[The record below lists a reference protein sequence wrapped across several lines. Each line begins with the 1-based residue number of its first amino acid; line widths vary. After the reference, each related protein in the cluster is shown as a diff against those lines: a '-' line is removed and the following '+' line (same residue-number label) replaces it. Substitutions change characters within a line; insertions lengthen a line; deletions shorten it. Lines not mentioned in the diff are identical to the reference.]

1 MQERRQFV
9 RLTTR
14 VPVDCTVLP
23 SGTAQRIVSKDLS
36 AGGARLGTEHRLP
49 SGTSLQLTMYLP
61 GREQPVYVTAEVMW
75 SEESQVTSRRDR
87 QRRVE
92 TGARC
97 VEIAPDDHAT
107 LTQFVSASLRSV
119 TTLSL

>member
-1 MQERRQFV
+1 MRERRQFV

-36 AGGARLGTEHRLP
+36 GGGARLSTEHRLP
-49 SGTSLQLTMYLP
+49 SGASLQLAIHLP
-61 GREQPVYVTAEVMW
+61 GRESPVNATAEVMW
-75 SEESQVTSRRDR
+75 SEESQVTSRRER

-92 TGARC
+92 TGVRC
-97 VEIAPDDHAT
+97 VEITPDDQAA
-107 LTQFVSASLRSV
+107 LTQFISASLRPA
-119 TTLSL
+119 TLP